1 MARTSP
7 IPFMRLFS
15 VIAAAALAL
24 LSLTSSADTP
34 NAFVGT
40 WVLNVSKST
49 FDPPPPLKSSTVTV
63 TPAQGRTVHTIVDIV
78 EADGTS
84 QHVEYTTA
92 FDGKA
97 VPVNGYPDADSIIV
111 TQINSRTIK
120 DVFLKAGK
128 PVERGTFTISKD
140 GKTMRGPLSGTE
152 GDVHWKYHYVFER
165 Q

>member
-1 MARTSP
+1 MLAFRDGHRKAGVRAGPTPQHSRILRILTSARISGRIMKSASHESTNTKEQIHMARTSP

-97 VPVNGYPDADSIIV
+97 VPVNGY
-111 TQINSRTIK
+111 
-120 DVFLKAGK
+120 
-128 PVERGTFTISKD
+128 
-140 GKTMRGPLSGTE
+140 
-152 GDVHWKYHYVFER
+152 
-165 Q
+165 

>member
-1 MARTSP
+1 
-7 IPFMRLFS
+7 
-15 VIAAAALAL
+15 
-24 LSLTSSADTP
+24 
-34 NAFVGT
+34 VGT

-63 TPAQGRTVHTIVDIV
+63 TPVQGGGVHTVLDIV

-92 FDGKA
+92 LDGKA
-97 VPVNGYPDADSIIV
+97 APMTGYPDADSIIV

-128 PVERGTFTISKD
+128 SVERGTFTVSKD

-152 GDVHWKYHYVFER
+152 GEVHWKYHYVFDR